1 MAGHS
6 KWAQIKRKKG
16 VTDAKRGQLFTK
28 LGREIAVAVRAG
40 GPKLEENSALRLA
53 VDRARAANMPN
64 VNIQRAI
71 DRASGGADGQQ
82 LMEVRYEAYGPG
94 GAALLIDSLTDN
106 RNRTVS
112 EVRAA
117 LTRAG
122 TSIAESGAVAWL
134 FEQKGVIAVDVDSQ
148 TDPDDIML
156 AAIDGGAED
165 VDIDAGLVEVITAP
179 ADLDAARSAV
189 EEVGAP
195 VASAEVVMRATN
207 TVAVDTAQAAKL
219 LRLIDSLEDLDD
231 VQRVFTNADFPAAA
245 FAEAS

>member
-40 GPKLEENSALRLA
+40 GPKSEENSALRLA
-53 VDRARAANMPN
+53 VERARASNMPN
-64 VNIQRAI
+64 ANIERAI
-71 DRASGGADGQQ
+71 ERASGGPDGSQ
-82 LMEVRYEAYGPG
+82 LEEVRYEAYGPG

-122 TSIAESGAVAWL
+122 VSMAESGAVAWL
-134 FEQKGVIAVDVDSQ
+134 FEQKGVIAVDVDAQSEA
-148 TDPDDIML
+148 DEVML

-165 VDIDAGLVEVITAP
+165 VAVDEGLVEVITAP
-179 ADLDAARSAV
+179 SDLVSARVAV

-207 TVAVDTAQAAKL
+207 TVPVDTAQAAKL

-231 VQRVFTNADFPAAA
+231 VQRVFTNADFPDAVLV
-245 FAEAS
+245 EA

>member
-28 LGREIAVAVRAG
+28 RGREIAVAVRAG
-40 GPKLEENSALRLA
+40 GPKPEENAALRLA
-53 VDRARAANMPN
+53 IERAKSDNMPN
-64 VNIQRAI
+64 ANIDRAI
-71 DRASGGADGQQ
+71 ERASGGGDGSR
-82 LMEVRYEAYGPG
+82 LEEIRYEAYGPG

-122 TSIAESGAVAWL
+122 TNMAESGAVAWL
-134 FEQKGVIAVDVDSQ
+134 FQQKGVIAVDVDAQS
-148 TDPDDIML
+148 DPDDIML

-165 VDIDAGLVEVITAP
+165 VAVDEGLVEVITAP
-179 ADLDAARSAV
+179 SDLENARSAV

-195 VASAEVVMRATN
+195 VASAEIVMRATN
-207 TVAVDTAQAAKL
+207 TVPVDVDQAGKL
-219 LRLIDSLEDLDD
+219 LRLIDTLEDLDD
-231 VQRVFTNADFPAAA
+231 VQRVFTNADFPEAAMV
-245 FAEAS
+245 EA

>member
-16 VTDAKRGQLFTK
+16 VTDAKRSQLFTK

-40 GPKLEENSALRLA
+40 GPKIEENSALRLA
-53 VDRARAANMPN
+53 VDRAKASNMPN
-64 VNIQRAI
+64 ANIDRAI
-71 DRASGGADGQQ
+71 ERASGGADGSQ
-82 LMEVRYEAYGPG
+82 LEQIRYEAYGPG

-106 RNRTVS
+106 RNRTVA
-112 EVRAA
+112 EVRAT

-122 TSIAESGAVAWL
+122 TGMAESGAVAWL
-134 FEQKGVIAVDVDSQ
+134 FEQKGVIAIDVDE
-148 TDPDDIML
+148 TADPDDIAL

-165 VDIDAGLVEVITAP
+165 VAVDEGLVEVITAP
-179 ADLDAARSAV
+179 SDLESARSAV
-189 EEVGAP
+189 EELGAP

-207 TVAVDTAQAAKL
+207 TVPVDTDQAAKL

-231 VQRVFTNADFPAAA
+231 VQRVFTNADFPAVALV
-245 FAEAS
+245 EA

>member
-28 LGREIAVAVRAG
+28 LGREIAVAVRSG
-40 GPKLEENSALRLA
+40 GPKIEENSALRLA
-53 VDRARAANMPN
+53 VERAKASNMPN
-64 VNIQRAI
+64 ANIDRAI
-71 DRASGGADGQQ
+71 ERASGGADGSQ
-82 LMEVRYEAYGPG
+82 LEQIRYEAYGPG

-106 RNRTVS
+106 RNRTVA
-112 EVRAA
+112 EVRAT

-122 TSIAESGAVAWL
+122 TGMAESGAVAWL
-134 FEQKGVIAVDVDSQ
+134 FEQKGVIAIDVDTK
-148 TDPDDIML
+148 TDPDDIAL

-165 VDIDAGLVEVITAP
+165 VAVDEGLVEVITAP
-179 ADLDAARSAV
+179 SDLESARSAV
-189 EEVGAP
+189 EELGTP

-207 TVAVDTAQAAKL
+207 TVPVDTDQATKL

-231 VQRVFTNADFPAAA
+231 VQRVFTNADFPDAALV
-245 FAEAS
+245 EA

>member
-28 LGREIAVAVRAG
+28 LGRELAVAARAG
-40 GPKLEENSALRLA
+40 GPNPDENPALRLA
-53 VDRARAANMPN
+53 VERARQSNMPKD
-64 VNIQRAI
+64 NIQRAI
-71 DRASGGADGQQ
+71 ERATNAAGGDQ
-82 LMEVRYEAYGPG
+82 LQEVRYEAYGPG

-122 TSIAESGAVAWL
+122 ANMAESGAVAWQ
-134 FEQKGVIAVDVDSQ
+134 FEPKGVIGIDLEAGV
-148 TDPDDIML
+148 DPDEVAL

-165 VDIDAGLVEVITAP
+165 VAVEADLVEVITEPSA
-179 ADLDAARSAV
+179 LHVAREAV
-189 EEVGAP
+189 EATGAP
-195 VASAEVVMRATN
+195 IGSAELVMRATT
-207 TVAVDTAQAAKL
+207 TVEVDGQQAKVL
-219 LRLIDSLEDLDD
+219 LGLIDALEDLDD
-231 VQRVFTNADFPAAA
+231 VQRVFTNADFPELAMS
-245 FAEAS
+245 EA

>member
-40 GPKLEENSALRLA
+40 GSKLEENAALRLA
-53 VDRARAANMPN
+53 VERAKQNNMPN
-64 VNIQRAI
+64 ANIQRAI
-71 DRASGGADGQQ
+71 ERASGTGDGAQ

-94 GAALLIDSLTDN
+94 GAAILIDSLTDN
-106 RNRTVS
+106 RNRTVA

-122 TSIAESGAVAWL
+122 VSMAESGAVAWL
-134 FEQKGVIAVDVDSQ
+134 FEQKGVIAIDAAADVDS
-148 TDPDDIML
+148 DEVAL

-165 VDIDAGLVEVITAP
+165 VDVADGLVEVVTAP
-179 ADLDAARSAV
+179 GDLESARKSV

-207 TVAVDTAQAAKL
+207 SVPVDDQQAAKL

-231 VQRVFTNADFPAAA
+231 VQRVFTNADYPDSVLAGA
-245 FAEAS
+245 

>member
-28 LGREIAVAVRAG
+28 LGREIAVAVRSG
-40 GPKLEENSALRLA
+40 GPKIEENSALRLA
-53 VDRARAANMPN
+53 VERAKASNMPN
-64 VNIQRAI
+64 ANIDRAI
-71 DRASGGADGQQ
+71 ERASGGADGSQ
-82 LMEVRYEAYGPG
+82 LEQIRYEAYGPG

-106 RNRTVS
+106 RNRTVA
-112 EVRAA
+112 EVRAT

-122 TSIAESGAVAWL
+122 TGMAESGAVAWL
-134 FEQKGVIAVDVDSQ
+134 FEQKGVIAIDVD
-148 TDPDDIML
+148 TNADPDDIAL

-165 VDIDAGLVEVITAP
+165 VAVDEGLVEVITAP
-179 ADLDAARSAV
+179 SDLESARSAV
-189 EEVGAP
+189 EELGTP

-207 TVAVDTAQAAKL
+207 TVPVDTDQAAKL

-231 VQRVFTNADFPAAA
+231 VQRVFTNADFPDAALV
-245 FAEAS
+245 EA

>member
-28 LGREIAVAVRAG
+28 LGRELAVAARQG
-40 GPKLEENSALRLA
+40 GPNPDENPNLRLA
-53 VDRARAANMPN
+53 IERARQNNMPKD
-64 VNIQRAI
+64 NIQRAI
-71 DRASGGADGQQ
+71 ERATSAADAAQ
-82 LMEVRYEAYGPG
+82 LEEIRYEAYGPG

-122 TSIAESGAVAWL
+122 VSMAESGAVAWI
-134 FEQKGVIAVDVDSQ
+134 FEQKGVIGVDLEAGVDA
-148 TDPDDIML
+148 DEVAL

-165 VDIDAGLVEVITAP
+165 VAVEPDLVEVITAP
-179 ADLDAARSAV
+179 GDLEQARSSV
-189 EEVGAP
+189 EQAGVA
-195 VASAEVVMRATN
+195 VASAEVIMRPTN
-207 TVAVDTAQAAKL
+207 TVEVGGDKARAL
-219 LRLIDSLEDLDD
+219 MRLIDALEELDD
-231 VQRVFTNADFPAAA
+231 VQRVFTNADFPDAVL
-245 FAEAS
+245 AEA

>member
-16 VTDAKRGQLFTK
+16 VTDAKRSQLFTK

-40 GPKLEENSALRLA
+40 GPKIEENSALRLA
-53 VDRARAANMPN
+53 VDRAKASNMPN
-64 VNIQRAI
+64 ANIDRAI
-71 DRASGGADGQQ
+71 ERASGGADGSQ
-82 LMEVRYEAYGPG
+82 LEQIRYEAYGPG

-106 RNRTVS
+106 RNRTVA
-112 EVRAA
+112 EVRAT

-122 TSIAESGAVAWL
+122 TGMAESGAVAWL
-134 FEQKGVIAVDVDSQ
+134 FEQKGVIAIDVDE
-148 TDPDDIML
+148 TADPDDIAL

-165 VDIDAGLVEVITAP
+165 VAVDEGLVEVITAP
-179 ADLDAARSAV
+179 SDLESARSAV
-189 EEVGAP
+189 EELGAP

-207 TVAVDTAQAAKL
+207 TVPVDTDQAAKL

-231 VQRVFTNADFPAAA
+231 VQRVFTNADFPDAALV
-245 FAEAS
+245 EA

>member
-28 LGREIAVAVRAG
+28 LGREIAVAVRSG
-40 GPKLEENSALRLA
+40 GPKIEENSALRLA
-53 VDRARAANMPN
+53 VERAKASNMPN
-64 VNIQRAI
+64 ANIDRAI
-71 DRASGGADGQQ
+71 ERASGGADGSQ
-82 LMEVRYEAYGPG
+82 LEQIRYEAYGPG

-106 RNRTVS
+106 RNRTVA
-112 EVRAA
+112 EVRAT

-122 TSIAESGAVAWL
+122 TGMAESGAVAWL
-134 FEQKGVIAVDVDSQ
+134 FEQKGVIAIDVDE
-148 TDPDDIML
+148 TADPDDIAL

-165 VDIDAGLVEVITAP
+165 VAVDEGLVEVITAP
-179 ADLDAARSAV
+179 SDLESARSAV
-189 EEVGAP
+189 EELGAP

-207 TVAVDTAQAAKL
+207 TVPVDTDQAAKL

-245 FAEAS
+245 LVEA

>member
-28 LGREIAVAVRAG
+28 LGREIAVAVRSG
-40 GPKLEENSALRLA
+40 GPKPEENSALRLA
-53 VDRARAANMPN
+53 VERARASNMPN
-64 VNIQRAI
+64 ANIQRAI
-71 DRASGGADGQQ
+71 DRASGGGDGSQ
-82 LMEVRYEAYGPG
+82 LEEIRYEAYGPG

-122 TSIAESGAVAWL
+122 TGIAESGAVAWL
-134 FEQKGVIAVDVDSQ
+134 FEQKGVIAVDVDEQ
-148 TDPDDIML
+148 LDPDDIML

-165 VDIDAGLVEVITAP
+165 VDVDEGLVEVITAP
-179 ADLDAARSAV
+179 ADLESARSAV
-189 EEVGAP
+189 EEAGAP
-195 VASAEVVMRATN
+195 IASAEVVMRATN
-207 TVAVDTAQAAKL
+207 TVPVDTDQAGKL
-219 LRLIDSLEDLDD
+219 MRLIDSLEDLDD
-231 VQRVFTNADFPAAA
+231 VQRVFTNADFPDAALV
-245 FAEAS
+245 EA

>member
-28 LGREIAVAVRAG
+28 LGREIAVAVRSG
-40 GPKLEENSALRLA
+40 GPKIEENSALRLA
-53 VDRARAANMPN
+53 VERAKASNMPN
-64 VNIQRAI
+64 ANI
-71 DRASGGADGQQ
+71 DRAIERASGSADGSQ
-82 LMEVRYEAYGPG
+82 LEQIRYEAYGPG

-106 RNRTVS
+106 RNRTVA
-112 EVRAA
+112 EVRAT

-122 TSIAESGAVAWL
+122 TGMAESGAVAWL
-134 FEQKGVIAVDVDSQ
+134 FEQKGVLAIDVDDSA
-148 TDPDDIML
+148 DPDDIAL

-165 VDIDAGLVEVITAP
+165 VAVDEGLVEVITAP
-179 ADLDAARSAV
+179 SDLESARSAV
-189 EEVGAP
+189 EELGTP

-207 TVAVDTAQAAKL
+207 TVPVDTDQAAKL

-231 VQRVFTNADFPAAA
+231 VQRVFTNADFPDAALV
-245 FAEAS
+245 EA

>member
-28 LGREIAVAVRAG
+28 LGREIAVAVRSG
-40 GPKLEENSALRLA
+40 GPKPEENAALRLA
-53 VDRARAANMPN
+53 VERARASNMPN
-64 VNIQRAI
+64 ANIQRAI
-71 DRASGGADGQQ
+71 ERASGGADGSQ
-82 LMEVRYEAYGPG
+82 LEEIRYEAYGPG

-112 EVRAA
+112 EVRAT

-122 TSIAESGAVAWL
+122 TNIAESGAVAWL
-134 FEQKGVIAVDVDSQ
+134 FEQKGVIAVDVDEQ
-148 TDPDDIML
+148 IDPDEIML

-165 VDIDAGLVEVITAP
+165 VDIDEGLVEVITAP
-179 ADLDAARSAV
+179 SDLESARNAV

-195 VASAEVVMRATN
+195 VASAEVIMRATN
-207 TVAVDTAQAAKL
+207 TVPVDTDQAAKL

-231 VQRVFTNADFPAAA
+231 VQRVFTNADFPDAVLV
-245 FAEAS
+245 EA

>member
-28 LGREIAVAVRAG
+28 LGREIAVAVRSG
-40 GPKLEENSALRLA
+40 GPKIEENSALRLA
-53 VDRARAANMPN
+53 VERAKASNMPN
-64 VNIQRAI
+64 ANIDRAI
-71 DRASGGADGQQ
+71 ERASGGADGSQ
-82 LMEVRYEAYGPG
+82 LDQIRYEAYGPG

-106 RNRTVS
+106 RNRTVA
-112 EVRAA
+112 EVRAT

-122 TSIAESGAVAWL
+122 TGMAESGAVAWL
-134 FEQKGVIAVDVDSQ
+134 FEQKGVIAIDVDE
-148 TDPDDIML
+148 TVDPDDIAL

-165 VDIDAGLVEVITAP
+165 VAVDEGLVEVITAP
-179 ADLDAARSAV
+179 SDLESARTAV
-189 EEVGAP
+189 EELGAP

-207 TVAVDTAQAAKL
+207 TVPVDTDQAAKL

-231 VQRVFTNADFPAAA
+231 VQRVFTNADFPDAALV
-245 FAEAS
+245 EA

>member
-28 LGREIAVAVRAG
+28 LGREIAVAVRSG
-40 GPKLEENSALRLA
+40 GPKIEENSALRLA
-53 VDRARAANMPN
+53 VERAKASNMPN
-64 VNIQRAI
+64 ANIDRAI
-71 DRASGGADGQQ
+71 ERASGGADGSQ
-82 LMEVRYEAYGPG
+82 LEQIRYEAYGPG

-106 RNRTVS
+106 RNRTVA
-112 EVRAA
+112 EVRAT

-122 TSIAESGAVAWL
+122 TGMAESGAVAWL
-134 FEQKGVIAVDVDSQ
+134 FEQKGVIAIDVDESA
-148 TDPDDIML
+148 DPDDIAL

-165 VDIDAGLVEVITAP
+165 VAVDEGLVEVITAP
-179 ADLDAARSAV
+179 SDLESARSAV
-189 EEVGAP
+189 EELGAP

-207 TVAVDTAQAAKL
+207 TVPVDTDQAAKL

-231 VQRVFTNADFPAAA
+231 VQRVFTNADFPDAALV
-245 FAEAS
+245 EA

>member
-28 LGREIAVAVRAG
+28 LGREIAVAVRSG
-40 GPKLEENSALRLA
+40 GPKIEENSALRLA
-53 VDRARAANMPN
+53 VERAKASNMPN
-64 VNIQRAI
+64 ANIDRAI
-71 DRASGGADGQQ
+71 ERASGGADGSQ
-82 LMEVRYEAYGPG
+82 LEQIRYEAYGPG

-106 RNRTVS
+106 RNRTVA
-112 EVRAA
+112 EVRAT

-122 TSIAESGAVAWL
+122 TGMAESGAVAWL
-134 FEQKGVIAVDVDSQ
+134 FEQKGVIAIDVDE
-148 TDPDDIML
+148 TADPDDIAL

-165 VDIDAGLVEVITAP
+165 VAVDQGLVEVITAP
-179 ADLDAARSAV
+179 SDLESARSAV
-189 EEVGAP
+189 EELGTP

-207 TVAVDTAQAAKL
+207 TVPVDTDQAAKL

-231 VQRVFTNADFPAAA
+231 VQRVFTNADFPDAALV
-245 FAEAS
+245 EA

>member
-28 LGREIAVAVRAG
+28 LGREIAVAARQG

-53 VDRARAANMPN
+53 VDRAKQSNMPN
-64 VNIQRAI
+64 ANIQRAI
-71 DRASGGADGQQ
+71 ERATGGADGAQ
-82 LMEVRYEAYGPG
+82 LSGIRYEAYGPG

-122 TSIAESGAVAWL
+122 ASMAESGAVAWQ
-134 FEQKGVIAVDVDSQ
+134 FEQKGVLAIDIDAS
-148 TDPDDIML
+148 TDPDDIAL

-165 VDIDAGLVEVITAP
+165 VDVDEGLVEVITAP
-179 ADLDAARSAV
+179 SDLEAARRSV
-189 EEVGAP
+189 EEFGVEI
-195 VASAEVVMRATN
+195 ASAEVVMRATN
-207 TVAVDTAQAAKL
+207 TIPIDTSQAGKL

-231 VQRVFTNADFPAAA
+231 VQRVFTNADFPDAALA
-245 FAEAS
+245 GA

>member
-28 LGREIAVAVRAG
+28 LGREIAVAARQG

-53 VDRARAANMPN
+53 VERAKQSNMPN
-64 VNIQRAI
+64 ANIQRAI
-71 DRASGGADGQQ
+71 DRATGGSDGAQ
-82 LMEVRYEAYGPG
+82 LDEIRYEAYGPG

-122 TSIAESGAVAWL
+122 ASIAESGAVAWQ
-134 FEQKGVIAVDVDSQ
+134 FEQKGVIAVDIDAS
-148 TDPDDIML
+148 TDPDDIAL

-165 VDIDAGLVEVITAP
+165 VDVDEGLVEVITAP
-179 ADLDAARSAV
+179 TDLESTRKSV
-189 EEVGAP
+189 EEFGVL

-207 TVAVDTAQAAKL
+207 IVPIDSSQAGKL

-231 VQRVFTNADFPAAA
+231 VQRVFTNADFPDTALAGA
-245 FAEAS
+245 

>member
-28 LGREIAVAVRAG
+28 LGREIAVAVRSG
-40 GPKLEENSALRLA
+40 GPKPEENSALRLA
-53 VDRARAANMPN
+53 VERARASNMPN
-64 VNIQRAI
+64 ANIQRAI
-71 DRASGGADGQQ
+71 ERASGGADGSQ
-82 LMEVRYEAYGPG
+82 LEEIRYEAYGPG

-122 TSIAESGAVAWL
+122 ISMAESGAVAWL
-134 FEQKGVIAVDVDSQ
+134 FEQKGVIAVDVDEQ
-148 TDPDDIML
+148 LDPDDIML

-165 VDIDAGLVEVITAP
+165 VDIDEGLVEVITAP
-179 ADLDAARSAV
+179 ADLESARSAV

-195 VASAEVVMRATN
+195 IASAEVVMRATN
-207 TVAVDTAQAAKL
+207 TVPVDTDQAGKL
-219 LRLIDSLEDLDD
+219 MRLIDSLEDLDD
-231 VQRVFTNADFPAAA
+231 VQRVFTNADFPDAALV
-245 FAEAS
+245 EA

>member
-40 GPKLEENSALRLA
+40 GSKLEENAALRLA
-53 VDRARAANMPN
+53 VERARASNMPN
-64 VNIQRAI
+64 TNIERAI
-71 DRASGGADGQQ
+71 ERASGGVDGSQ
-82 LMEVRYEAYGPG
+82 LEEIRYEAYGPG

-106 RNRTVS
+106 RNRTVA

-122 TSIAESGAVAWL
+122 TNIAEAGAVSWL
-134 FEQKGVIAVDVDSQ
+134 FEQKGVIAIDVDARAD
-148 TDPDDIML
+148 TDDIAL

-165 VDIDAGLVEVITAP
+165 VAIDDALVEVITAP
-179 ADLDAARSAV
+179 ADLESVRNAV
-189 EEVGAP
+189 EQLGAP

-207 TVAVDTAQAAKL
+207 TVPVGTDQASRL

-231 VQRVFTNADFPAAA
+231 VQRVFTNAGFPDAVLV
-245 FAEAS
+245 EA

>member
-28 LGREIAVAVRAG
+28 LGREISVAARQG

-53 VDRARAANMPN
+53 VERAKQSNMPN
-64 VNIQRAI
+64 ANIQRAI
-71 DRASGGADGQQ
+71 ERATGGGEGAQ
-82 LMEVRYEAYGPG
+82 LNEIRYEAYGPG

-122 TSIAESGAVAWL
+122 ASMAESGAVAWQ
-134 FEQKGVIAVDVDSQ
+134 FEQKGVIAVDIDSS
-148 TDPDDIML
+148 TDPDDIAL

-165 VDIDAGLVEVITAP
+165 VDVDEGLVEVITAP
-179 ADLDAARSAV
+179 SDLESARKSV
-189 EEVGAP
+189 EEFGVS

-207 TVAVDTAQAAKL
+207 IVPIDDSQAGKL

-231 VQRVFTNADFPAAA
+231 VQRVFTNADFPDTALAGA
-245 FAEAS
+245 

>member
-28 LGREIAVAVRAG
+28 LGREIAVAVRSG
-40 GPKLEENSALRLA
+40 GPKPEENSALRLA
-53 VDRARAANMPN
+53 VERARASNMPN
-64 VNIQRAI
+64 ANIQRAI
-71 DRASGGADGQQ
+71 DRASGGGDGSQ
-82 LMEVRYEAYGPG
+82 LEEIRYEAYGPG

-134 FEQKGVIAVDVDSQ
+134 FEQKGVIAVDVDEQ
-148 TDPDDIML
+148 LDPDDIML

-165 VDIDAGLVEVITAP
+165 VDVDEGLVEVITAP
-179 ADLDAARSAV
+179 ADLESARSAV
-189 EEVGAP
+189 EEAGAP
-195 VASAEVVMRATN
+195 IASAEVVMRATN
-207 TVAVDTAQAAKL
+207 TVPVDTDQAGKL
-219 LRLIDSLEDLDD
+219 MRLIDSLEDLDD
-231 VQRVFTNADFPAAA
+231 VQRVFTNADFPDAALV
-245 FAEAS
+245 EA

>member
-28 LGREIAVAVRAG
+28 LGREIAVAVRSG
-40 GPKLEENSALRLA
+40 GPKIEENSALRLA
-53 VDRARAANMPN
+53 VERAKASNMPN
-64 VNIQRAI
+64 ANIDRAI
-71 DRASGGADGQQ
+71 ERASGGADGSQ
-82 LMEVRYEAYGPG
+82 LEQIRYEAYGPG

-106 RNRTVS
+106 RNRTVA
-112 EVRAA
+112 EVRAT

-122 TSIAESGAVAWL
+122 TGMAESGAVAWL
-134 FEQKGVIAVDVDSQ
+134 FEQKGVLAIDVDDSA
-148 TDPDDIML
+148 DPDDIAL

-165 VDIDAGLVEVITAP
+165 VAVDEGLVEVITAP
-179 ADLDAARSAV
+179 SDLESARSAV
-189 EEVGAP
+189 EELGTP

-207 TVAVDTAQAAKL
+207 TVPVDTDQAAKL

-231 VQRVFTNADFPAAA
+231 VQRVFTNADFPDAALV
-245 FAEAS
+245 EA

>member
-28 LGREIAVAVRAG
+28 LGREIAVAVRSG
-40 GPKLEENSALRLA
+40 GPKPEENSALRLA
-53 VDRARAANMPN
+53 VERARASNMPN
-64 VNIQRAI
+64 ANIQRAI
-71 DRASGGADGQQ
+71 ERASGGGDGSQ
-82 LMEVRYEAYGPG
+82 LEEIRYEAYGPG

-112 EVRAA
+112 EVRAT

-122 TSIAESGAVAWL
+122 TGIAESGAVAWL
-134 FEQKGVIAVDVDSQ
+134 FEQKGVIAVDVDEQ
-148 TDPDDIML
+148 TDPDEIML

-165 VDIDAGLVEVITAP
+165 VDIDEGLVEVITAP
-179 ADLDAARSAV
+179 ADLESARNAV

-207 TVAVDTAQAAKL
+207 TVPVDTDQAAKL
-219 LRLIDSLEDLDD
+219 IRLIDSLEDLDD
-231 VQRVFTNADFPAAA
+231 VQRVFTNADFPDAALV
-245 FAEAS
+245 EA

>member
-40 GPKLEENSALRLA
+40 GPKPDENSALRLA
-53 VDRARAANMPN
+53 VERARASNMPN
-64 VNIQRAI
+64 ANIQRAI
-71 DRASGGADGQQ
+71 ERASGGADGSQ
-82 LMEVRYEAYGPG
+82 LEEIRYEAYGPG

-112 EVRAA
+112 EVRAT

-122 TSIAESGAVAWL
+122 TSMAESGAVAWL
-134 FEQKGVIAVDVDSQ
+134 FEQKGVIAVDVDEQ
-148 TDPDDIML
+148 VDPDEIML

-165 VDIDAGLVEVITAP
+165 VDIDEGLVEVITAP
-179 ADLDAARSAV
+179 SDLDSARSAV
-189 EEVGAP
+189 AEVGAP
-195 VASAEVVMRATN
+195 IASAEVIMRATN
-207 TVAVDTAQAAKL
+207 TVPVDTDQAAKL

-231 VQRVFTNADFPAAA
+231 VQRVFTNADFPDAALVGA
-245 FAEAS
+245 

>member
-40 GPKLEENSALRLA
+40 GPKIEENSALRLA
-53 VDRARAANMPN
+53 VERAKASNMPN
-64 VNIQRAI
+64 ANIDRAI
-71 DRASGGADGQQ
+71 ERASGGADGSQ
-82 LMEVRYEAYGPG
+82 LEEIRYEAYGPG

-106 RNRTVS
+106 RNRTVA
-112 EVRAA
+112 EVRAT

-122 TSIAESGAVAWL
+122 TNMAESGAVAWL
-134 FEQKGVIAVDVDSQ
+134 FEQKGVIAIDVDQSA
-148 TDPDDIML
+148 DPDDIAL

-165 VDIDAGLVEVITAP
+165 VAVDEGLVEVITAP
-179 ADLDAARSAV
+179 SDLESARSAV
-189 EEVGAP
+189 EDLGAP

-207 TVAVDTAQAAKL
+207 TVPVDTDQAAKL
-219 LRLIDSLEDLDD
+219 LRLIDLLEDLDD
-231 VQRVFTNADFPAAA
+231 VQRVFTNADFPDAALV
-245 FAEAS
+245 EA

>member
-28 LGREIAVAVRAG
+28 LGREIAVAVRSG
-40 GPKLEENSALRLA
+40 GPKPEENSALRLA
-53 VDRARAANMPN
+53 VERARASNMPN
-64 VNIQRAI
+64 ANIQRAI
-71 DRASGGADGQQ
+71 DRASGGADGSQ
-82 LMEVRYEAYGPG
+82 LEEIRYEAYGPG
-94 GAALLIDSLTDN
+94 GAALLIYSLTDN

-122 TSIAESGAVAWL
+122 TGIAESGAVAWL
-134 FEQKGVIAVDVDSQ
+134 FEQKGVIAVDVDEQ
-148 TDPDDIML
+148 LDPDDIML

-165 VDIDAGLVEVITAP
+165 VDVEEGLVEVITAP
-179 ADLDAARSAV
+179 ADLESARNAV

-195 VASAEVVMRATN
+195 IASAEVVMRATN
-207 TVAVDTAQAAKL
+207 TVPVDTDQAGKL
-219 LRLIDSLEDLDD
+219 MRLIDSLEDLDD
-231 VQRVFTNADFPAAA
+231 VQRVFTNADFPDAALV
-245 FAEAS
+245 EA

>member
-28 LGREIAVAVRAG
+28 LGREIAVAVRSG
-40 GPKLEENSALRLA
+40 GPKPEENSALRLA
-53 VDRARAANMPN
+53 VERARASNMPN
-64 VNIQRAI
+64 ANIQRAI
-71 DRASGGADGQQ
+71 ERASGGADGAQ
-82 LMEVRYEAYGPG
+82 LEEIRYEAYGPG

-122 TSIAESGAVAWL
+122 TSMAEAGAVAWL
-134 FEQKGVIAVDVDSQ
+134 FEQKGVIAVDVDQ
-148 TDPDDIML
+148 RTDPDDIML

-165 VDIDAGLVEVITAP
+165 VDIDEGLVEVITAP
-179 ADLDAARSAV
+179 SDLESARSAV
-189 EEVGAP
+189 EEAGAP

-207 TVAVDTAQAAKL
+207 TVPIDTDQAARL

-231 VQRVFTNADFPAAA
+231 VQRVFTNADFPDAALV
-245 FAEAS
+245 EA